1 MAQYTINLNDRTAFG
16 RGFVAMLQSIPQITI
31 TKNVVAKASKAR
43 KPAAVQ
49 ETHIPNEETIQ
60 AIEEARA
67 GKVTHFKSADDL
79 IAYMN
84 TL

>member
-16 RGFVAMLQSIPQITI
+16 RSFVAMLQSIPQITI
-31 TKNVVAKASKAR
+31 TKNVATRAKTR
-43 KPAAVQ
+43 KPAVQ

-60 AIEEARA
+60 AIEDARA

-84 TL
+84 AL